1 MKFLVVSDLH
11 GSALYAEKIAEVFNQ
26 GGFDR
31 ILFLGDMLYHGPRN
45 PLPVGHDPMKAAEI
59 LSALKD
65 KITAVRGNCDA
76 EVDKMVT
83 GIDVLQESCTI
94 INEGRKIFATHG
106 HIYSEDQLPALSEN
120 DVFLYGHVHLPIAK
134 KEKGIYILNPGSITL
149 PKQGNPNS
157 YGILDENGFVIKT
170 LEHVIIKEIQF
181 ID

>member
-1 MKFLVVSDLH
+1 MKILIISDIH
-11 GSALYAEKIAEVFNQ
+11 GSSYYAEKIKEIEEKEKPDQ
-26 GGFDR
+26 I
-31 ILFLGDMLYHGPRN
+31 ILLGDLYYHGPRN
-45 PLPVGHDPMKAAEI
+45 NLTQEYNPMKVAGI
-59 LSALKD
+59 LND
-65 KITAVRGNCDA
+65 FGEKIVTVRGNCDA

-94 INEGRKIFATHG
+94 INEGRRIFATHG

-157 YGILDENGFVIKT
+157 YGILDENGFVIKN